1 MKVKP
6 IEALSLAFFALLQP
20 LNYGKIIHRST
31 WETPEAFSEINCSV
45 LAEIGY
51 ELKKFFLTFLMKPAL
66 LSLWSSC
73 LSLLSILLQFCW
85 SLNHEEQ

>member
-20 LNYGKIIHRST
+20 LNYGQIIHRST

-51 ELKKFFLTFLMKPAL
+51 ELEFFFLNLPDEASSPFPLVLLLVSPLHPAP
-66 LSLWSSC
+66 
-73 LSLLSILLQFCW
+73 ILLV
-85 SLNHEEQ
+85 SEP

>member
-51 ELKKFFLTFLMKPAL
+51 ELKIFF
-66 LSLWSSC
+66 
-73 LSLLSILLQFCW
+73 
-85 SLNHEEQ
+85 

>member
-6 IEALSLAFFALLQP
+6 IEALSMVFFALLQP

-51 ELKKFFLTFLMKPAL
+51 ELDSFFNLPDETSSPFPLVL
-66 LSLWSSC
+66 LLVSPLHPTP
-73 LSLLSILLQFCW
+73 ILLV
-85 SLNHEEQ
+85 SEP